1 MGVWYQEKE
10 KTDFLQGE
18 EMEKQLLINVNYE
31 LQVLKFYKNM
41 IIKQV
46 IDFGLQINSL
56 ISVLGM
62 KNSGWL
68 LQFTVKLMYTLQNLN
83 KASSL
88 LHAKNLLFC
97 HKIGTLISWEFIE
110 DISKIQQ
117 MVKRCV
123 NSHSC
128 FN

>member
-88 LHAKNLLFC
+88 LHAKNFLFC